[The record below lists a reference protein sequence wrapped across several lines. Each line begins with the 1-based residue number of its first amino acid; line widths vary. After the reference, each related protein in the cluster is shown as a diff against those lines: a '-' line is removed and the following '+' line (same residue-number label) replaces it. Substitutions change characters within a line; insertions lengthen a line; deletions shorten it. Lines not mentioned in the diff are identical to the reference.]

1 MAMLSFPS
9 SPINGQQY
17 TDSNSVVWQ
26 YNSSKGV
33 WNKLRSDVEKQFS
46 GAKVKLSNVLILSD
60 TLSSINFEF
69 AEYDTGT
76 YFTLSSPTR
85 LTAAFSGF
93 YRIAM
98 LINTGTQGNGAS
110 YTFSVY
116 KNGSVLNT
124 TTAGPNQAVEYD
136 ETVLL
141 NAGDYIEFK
150 ASESGNVGTLL
161 ITSFWELQR
170 IGFNIG
176 SSFSLDSA
184 FSGVRLELTTAEN
197 MTTTPTAIS
206 WDNANDF
213 NLNADINGNV
223 YWNIGSSGK
232 VNIYTTGYY
241 RAKSVCYSSAQGSDD
256 SYKVDLR
263 KDGTTLTS
271 ASFGPNDITE
281 LDETYRFLS
290 GSYLEV
296 FASNSGNVGTLT
308 TDSYFELIRL
318 GV

>member
-1 MAMLSFPS
+1 MAILSFPS
-9 SPINGQQY
+9 SPTNGQQY
-17 TDSNSVVWQ
+17 TDDNSVVWE
-26 YNSSKGV
+26 YSSAKGV
-33 WNKLRSDVEKQFS
+33 WNKVRSDAEKVFS
-46 GAKVKLSNVLILSD
+46 GSKVKLSNILNLTD
-60 TLSSINFEF
+60 TLTAISFEVE
-69 AEYDTGT
+69 EYDTGN

-85 LTAAFSGF
+85 LTAAFTGF

-110 YTFSVY
+110 YTFSIF
-116 KNGSVLNT
+116 KNGSALNT
-124 TTAGPNQAVEYD
+124 TTAGPNQSVEYD

-141 NAGDYIEFK
+141 NAGDYIELK
-150 ASESGNVGTLL
+150 GSESANVGTIL
-161 ITSFWELQR
+161 ITSFLELQR
-170 IGFNIG
+170 LGFNVG
-176 SSFSLDSA
+176 SSFAKDSA

-197 MTTTPTAIS
+197 MTTTPTAVS

-223 YWNIGSSGK
+223 YWSISSPTK

-241 RAKSVCYSSAQGSDD
+241 RARSVFYSSAQGSDD

-263 KDGTTLTS
+263 KDGTSLTS
-271 ASFGPNDITE
+271 ASFGPNDQAE

-296 FASNSGNVGTLT
+296 SASNSGNVGTLT